1 MDQGAN
7 VDPANVIRAEDK
19 PDLEAE
25 LPTVGT
31 SKSLKNKFQS
41 LLLDAYNAPTSIQAD
56 QAAKQLDVLTKKK
69 STNVKKMK
77 SNKSW
82 WWRWQARWQRC

>member
-41 LLLDAYNAPTSIQAD
+41 LENGPAQDR
-56 QAAKQLDVLTKKK
+56 K
-69 STNVKKMK
+69 SVV
-77 SNKSW
+77 
-82 WWRWQARWQRC
+82 

>member
-41 LLLDAYNAPTSIQAD
+41 LENGPAHPVDFSQPPKRERPQSRQFG
-56 QAAKQLDVLTKKK
+56 
-69 STNVKKMK
+69 
-77 SNKSW
+77 
-82 WWRWQARWQRC
+82 